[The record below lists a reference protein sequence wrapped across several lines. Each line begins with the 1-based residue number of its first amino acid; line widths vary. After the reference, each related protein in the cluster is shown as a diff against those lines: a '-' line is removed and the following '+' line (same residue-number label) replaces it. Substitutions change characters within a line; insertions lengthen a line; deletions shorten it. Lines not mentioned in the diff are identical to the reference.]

1 VSLNIFTIVLDGSP
15 WIGAQFAELCRL
27 RDTDWHWSI
36 VEGAAMPVKDTGW
49 MGNQSGKVSHDGTN
63 QFLQALASHHRI
75 TVNSKAEWGGKTE
88 MINAALTAFKKD
100 GVLLQMDSDE
110 LWTEEQMRRLVELF
124 AANPET
130 NTAQFEMDY
139 MLGPNVKST
148 STDGYGNRKNE
159 WIRAWRY
166 NVGLWMERHEPPVF
180 NGNRGQLLDRSKTL
194 MAVGKIL
201 HMAWVTP
208 QQVAQKQRIYK
219 GGYENACE
227 DWERLQN
234 NTEWPVKDLKQFL
247 PWVGSGASADLL
259 FKQ

>member
-1 VSLNIFTIVLDGSP
+1 MTLNIFTIVLDGSP

-27 RDTDWHWSI
+27 KDVDWHWSI
-36 VEGAAMPVKDTGW
+36 VEGAAMPQKDTAW
-49 MGNQSGKVSHDGTN
+49 MGNQTGKVSHDGTH
-63 QFLQALASHHRI
+63 QFVQSLANHPRI
-75 TVNSKAEWGGKTE
+75 TVNSKSEWGGKTE

-110 LWTEEQMRRLVELF
+110 LWTFHQMIELLYLF
-124 AANPET
+124 EKNPEA

-148 STDGYGNRKNE
+148 STDGYGNRKSE

-166 NVGLWMERHEPPVF
+166 SVGLWMERHEPPVF
-180 NGNRGQLLDRSKTL
+180 NGNRGQLLDRSKTS
-194 MAVGKIL
+194 MTVGKIL

-227 DWERLQN
+227 DWDRLQR
-234 NTEWPVKDLKQFL
+234 NTQWPVKDLKQFL

>member
-1 VSLNIFTIVLDGSP
+1 MSLNIFTIVLDGSP

>member
-1 VSLNIFTIVLDGSP
+1 
-15 WIGAQFAELCRL
+15 
-27 RDTDWHWSI
+27 
-36 VEGAAMPVKDTGW
+36 
-49 MGNQSGKVSHDGTN
+49 MGNQSGKVSHDGTH
-63 QFLQALASHHRI
+63 QFLQGLATHPRI

-110 LWTEEQMRRLVELF
+110 LWTFHQMIELLYLF
-124 AANPET
+124 EKNPEA

-139 MLGPNVKST
+139 MLGPNVIST
-148 STDGYGNRKNE
+148 SIDGYGNRKNE

-166 NVGLWMERHEPPVF
+166 SVGLWMERHEPPVF
-180 NGNRGQLLDRSKTL
+180 NGNRGKLLDRGKTS
-194 MAVGKIL
+194 MSVGRIL

-227 DWERLQN
+227 DWDRLQK
-234 NTEWPVKDLKQFL
+234 NTKWPVKDLKEFL
-247 PWVGSGASADLL
+247 PWVGNNASADLL
-259 FKQ
+259 FQA

>member
-1 VSLNIFTIVLDGSP
+1 VTLNIFTIVLDGSP

-49 MGNQSGKVSHDGTN
+49 MANQSGKVSHDGTH
-63 QFLQALASHHRI
+63 QFLQGLATHPRI
-75 TVNSKAEWGGKTE
+75 TVNSKPEWGGKTE
-88 MINAALTAFKKD
+88 MINAALTAFKND
-100 GVLLQMDSDE
+100 GV
-110 LWTEEQMRRLVELF
+110 
-124 AANPET
+124 
-130 NTAQFEMDY
+130 Y

-159 WIRAWRY
+159 WVRAWRY
-166 NVGLWMERHEPPVF
+166 SVGLWMERHEPPVF
-180 NGNRGQLLDRSKTL
+180 SGNRG
-194 MAVGKIL
+194 KICERDEATAMLGPVL

-227 DWERLQN
+227 DWERLQK
-234 NTEWPVKDLKQFL
+234 NTQWPVKDLKQFL
-247 PWVGSGASADLL
+247 PWVGNGASADLL

>member
-1 VSLNIFTIVLDGSP
+1 
-15 WIGAQFAELCRL
+15 
-27 RDTDWHWSI
+27 
-36 VEGAAMPVKDTGW
+36 
-49 MGNQSGKVSHDGTN
+49 
-63 QFLQALASHHRI
+63 
-75 TVNSKAEWGGKTE
+75 

-166 NVGLWMERHEPPVF
+166 SVGLWMERHEPPIF
-180 NGNRGQLLDRSKTL
+180 NGNKGKLLDRGKTS
-194 MAVGKIL
+194 MTVGKIL

-219 GGYENACE
+219 GGYDNACE
-227 DWERLQN
+227 DWERLQS

-259 FKQ
+259 SSNNPLLTFCGEGGNFFANYVESFPWALLRENSCVRPTCCRSSRSGGF

>member
-1 VSLNIFTIVLDGSP
+1 
-15 WIGAQFAELCRL
+15 
-27 RDTDWHWSI
+27 
-36 VEGAAMPVKDTGW
+36 
-49 MGNQSGKVSHDGTN
+49 
-63 QFLQALASHHRI
+63 
-75 TVNSKAEWGGKTE
+75 

-110 LWTEEQMRRLVELF
+110 LWTEEQMRRLIELF
-124 AANPET
+124 VANPEA

-139 MLGPNVKST
+139 MLGPNVKS
-148 STDGYGNRKNE
+148 SSIDGYGNRKNE

-166 NVGLWMERHEPPVF
+166 SVGLWMERHEPPIF
-180 NGNRGQLLDRSKTL
+180 NGNRGKLLDRKATSST
-194 MAVGKIL
+194 VGSIL

-247 PWVGSGASADLL
+247 PWVGGGASADLL
-259 FKQ
+259 FKE

>member
-1 VSLNIFTIVLDGSP
+1 MTLNIFTIVLDGSP

-27 RDTDWHWSI
+27 KDTDWHWSI

-63 QFLQALASHHRI
+63 QFLQALASHPRI

-100 GVLLQMDSDE
+100 GILLQMDSDE

-124 AANPET
+124 AANPEA

-139 MLGPNVKST
+139 MLGPNVIST
-148 STDGYGNRKNE
+148 STDGYGNRANE
-159 WIRAWRY
+159 WVRAWRY
-166 NVGLWMERHEPPVF
+166 SVGLWMERHEPPVF
-180 NGNRGQLLDRSKTL
+180 NGNRGKLLDRKATSAT
-194 MAVGKIL
+194 VGSIL

-247 PWVGSGASADLL
+247 PWVGSGASANLL